1 MEWKYVLEMGDSM
14 IRVVIVEDDPMVLEV
29 NKGFLKKT
37 PKFSL
42 VGTATTGKA
51 ALKIIKEKKPDLVL
65 LDVYL
70 PDISGMEVLYTLRAE
85 ELPVDVIMITAAKD
99 AKTVQNMVRY
109 GAVDYLVKPFN
120 YERFRRALDNYAKM
134 WNKFN
139 KDQVISQ
146 EDIDDL
152 KDKNDGQ
159 PAQEALPKGLSE
171 ITLKQVM
178 DAVSSK
184 KKPVTAEEL
193 AADLGMARVTVRRYL
208 SYLKKTNQIKM
219 QVEYGKVGRPSNYY
233 FV

>member
-1 MEWKYVLEMGDSM
+1 M

-29 NKGFLKKT
+29 NKGFLENT
-37 PKFSL
+37 PMFSL

-51 ALKIIKEKKPDLVL
+51 ALEIIKEKKPDLVL
-65 LDVYL
+65 LDVFL

-99 AKTVQNMVRY
+99 VKTVQNIVRY

-120 YERFRRALDNYAKM
+120 FERFQRALDKYAKM

-146 EDIDDL
+146 EDIDDF
-152 KDKNDGQ
+152 KNKNDLD
-159 PAQEALPKGLSE
+159 EKEDTLPKGLSE

-178 DAVSSK
+178 DAISSRK
-184 KKPVTAEEL
+184 EPVTAEQL

-208 SYLKKTNQIKM
+208 SYLSKTNRIKM